1 MCSDCPEGTK
11 SPTPWPYRWSVLPF
25 VAGIRLYQL
34 TLSPFLGRWCRF
46 QPTCSHYGL
55 EAYRMHGPWR
65 GTLLTMWRLLR
76 CQPFSRGGF
85 DPVPPRSVKP
95 N

>member
-1 MCSDCPEGTK
+1 MCSHPSSGAHAGGR
-11 SPTPWPYRWSVLPF
+11 WPYRWSVLPF
-25 VAGIRLYQL
+25 VALIRLYQL

-46 QPTCSHYGL
+46 QPTCSNYGL
-55 EAYRMHGPWR
+55 EAYRTHGPWR
-65 GTLLTMWRLLR
+65 GTWLTAWRLLR

-85 DPVPPRSVKP
+85 DPVPPRRVKP